1 MSNFPLSYKDI
12 GILLGG
18 LSLFLYGILQMSS
31 GLEKAAGSRL
41 RSIFEKISASPWRG
55 LAIGTIV
62 TSIIQSS
69 SAMTVLVV
77 GFVNAGLLTLEG
89 SLGIIF
95 GANIGT
101 TITAQIVA
109 FKLTAIAP
117 YFLIVGFLLLFAGKR
132 RHIKYIGE
140 AVFGFG
146 LIFLG
151 LNLMDSSLVLLRRW
165 DGFSRAMIS
174 MSKYPILGILTG
186 AVITGI
192 IQSSSVTTSAV
203 VALAS
208 KGLISLQSAIPLI
221 LGANI
226 GTCVTAL
233 LASINTNLS
242 AKRTVVAHLFFN
254 VIGVV
259 LIFPFLSPFTNLVS
273 KSAVDV
279 GRQVAN
285 AHTLFN
291 VIWTFVWIWFTKQY
305 ASFIRKIV
313 PGEERIYQRKPFF
326 LNPLLLNAPS
336 TALESAIKE
345 LIRMTDIVK
354 DMYNL
359 AFDSLEK
366 NSLDAYKDIL
376 TMEDIT
382 DELKASLIKFLTR
395 LSSTPLSDS
404 EAKELNTILR
414 TVDDVERIADHLTN
428 IIEKTEVKISDNV
441 EFTEYAKR
449 DLKELKE
456 LISKNMEESFE
467 MIKESDVSNLNSIEN
482 REDEIDQKVKESK
495 NNHIERMKQGIC
507 LPMAGLVYTDILT
520 DLERISDHC
529 MNIAQD
535 FSEINLVR
543 KKGTE
548 KATVET
554 ADSI

>member
-1 MSNFPLSYKDI
+1 MNNFPLSYKDI

-18 LSLFLYGILQMSS
+18 LSLFLYGILEMSS

-55 LAIGTIV
+55 LVLGTII

-77 GFVNAGLLTLEG
+77 GFVNAGLLSLEG

-109 FKLTAIAP
+109 FKLTVIAP

-132 RHIKYIGE
+132 RYIKYIGE
-140 AVFGFG
+140 AMFGFG

-151 LNLMDSSLVLLRRW
+151 LNLMDSSLVLLKEW
-165 DGFSRAMIS
+165 DGFSKVMVS
-174 MSKYPILGILTG
+174 MSRYPILGILTG
-186 AVITGI
+186 AAITGI

-242 AKRTVVAHLFFN
+242 AKRTAVAHLFFN

-259 LIFPFLSPFTNLVS
+259 LIFPLLTPFTNLVS
-273 KSAVDV
+273 HSAIDV

-291 VIWTFVWIWFTKQY
+291 VIWAFIWIWFTKQY
-305 ASFIRKIV
+305 ASFIRKVV

-326 LNPLLLNAPS
+326 LNPLLLNTPS
-336 TALESAIKE
+336 AALESAIKE

-359 AFDSLEK
+359 VFDSLEK

-382 DELKASLIKFLTR
+382 DELKASLIKFLTK
-395 LSSTPLSDS
+395 LSSTPLSEG

-414 TVDDVERIADHLTN
+414 TVDDVERMADHLTN
-428 IIEKTEVKISDNV
+428 IIEKIEVKISDNI
-441 EFTEYAKR
+441 EFTEYAKG
-449 DLKELKE
+449 DLKELKK
-456 LISKNMEESFE
+456 LIFTNMEESFE
-467 MIKESDVSNLNSIEN
+467 MIKESDVSNLTSIEK
-482 REDEIDQKVKESK
+482 REDKIDQKVKESK
-495 NNHIERMKQGIC
+495 NSHIERMKQGIC
-507 LPMAGLVYTDILT
+507 LPVAGLVYTDILT

-535 FSEINLVR
+535 FDEINLVR
-543 KKGTE
+543 KRRIE
-548 KATVET
+548 KAVLET
-554 ADSI
+554 SS